1 MDSTDELDS
10 CWNPQGAL
18 DNSIQNRASQI
29 RWNNYN
35 QVLYSLQDA
44 DWDWDYYIWLKEMGL
59 EETLRIVNS

>member
-10 CWNPQGAL
+10 SWNPQAAL
-18 DNSIQNRASQI
+18 DNSIRNRNSQMS
-29 RWNNYN
+29 WNNYN
-35 QVLYSLQDA
+35 QILYGPQDA